1 MNFTYTAADFDDMG
15 HCLPKNSVAHV
26 RINDDSDETELRKST
41 RLWASKIE
49 TDAQGR
55 VIRDTHTYAD
65 DPESPFTITYS
76 YKYDGDALAGFT
88 YTTIYSDIDGFLEH
102 IYEPVTLRCDDL
114 QIAFLMIYGQDFPVD
129 QANKNRGFDVDMAN

>member
-1 MNFTYTAADFDDMG
+1 MG
-15 HCLPKNSVAHV
+15 HCLTRNRVVNTKKS
-26 RINDDSDETELRKST
+26 DDSDETVQAKDQD
-41 RLWASKIE
+41 LWASQIE

-65 DPESPFTITYS
+65 DPDTPYIITYS
-76 YKYDGDALAGFT
+76 YEYDGDALAGFT

-114 QIAFLMIYGQDFPVD
+114 QIAFLMIYGLDFPVD
-129 QANKNRGFDVDMAN
+129 QANKNRNFTVDMAN